1 MDIIALTDLL
11 RKAVLAMI
19 KAGSPPMLA
28 ALFVGLFISIL
39 QAVTQIQEQSLAFIP
54 KVLAVFVTLIFLFPY
69 MFSILSEL
77 THEVFDLML
86 RLS

>member
-1 MDIIALTDLL
+1 MDIIALTELL
-11 RKAVLAMI
+11 RKAVMVMI
-19 KAGSPPMLA
+19 KAGSPPMIA
-28 ALFVGLFISIL
+28 ALVVGLVISVL

-69 MFSILSEL
+69 MFSVLSDL
-77 THEVFDLML
+77 TQEIYDLAL